1 MTIGFVLIFFAAGA
15 LLLFVWKIIGRVRL
29 YGNDED
35 LSKQVRSVDLE
46 AFRNLTDPAEEQ
58 FLRERL
64 SPAKFRAIQRERLGA
79 ALDYVGGV
87 SHNASV
93 LLSLGQAARQSPD
106 AQIAEAGR
114 VLVDE
119 ALRLRLYSVL
129 TMSKL
134 GFRFVFPNAT
144 FQPSSI
150 VDRYQHVTEGAVRL
164 GRLQYPDRGGLLSRA
179 L

>member
-1 MTIGFVLIFFAAGA
+1 MTIGLVLILFAAGA
-15 LLLFVWKIIGRVRL
+15 LLLFAWRIIGRVRL
-29 YGNDED
+29 HGNDED

-64 SPAKFRAIQRERLGA
+64 PPAKFRAIQRERLRA
-79 ALDYVGGV
+79 ALDYVSGV

-93 LLSLGQAARQSPD
+93 LLSLGQAARQNPD

-134 GFRFVFPNAT
+134 WFRFVFPDAA
-144 FQPSSI
+144 FQPSGI
-150 VDRYQHVTEGAVRL
+150 VDRYQHVSEGAVRL

>member
-1 MTIGFVLIFFAAGA
+1 MTVGFVLIFFAAGA
-15 LLLFVWKIIGRVRL
+15 LLLFAWRIISRVRL
-29 YGNDED
+29 HGNDED
-35 LSKQVRSVDLE
+35 LSKQVRPVDLE

-58 FLRERL
+58 YLREQL
-64 SPAKFRAIQRERLGA
+64 SPAKFRVIQRERLRA

-87 SHNASV
+87 SHNSSI
-93 LLSLGQAARQSPD
+93 LLSLGQSARQNPD
-106 AQIAEAGR
+106 PQIAEAGR
-114 VLVDE
+114 ILVDE

-134 GFRFVFPNAT
+134 WLRFVFPDAT
-144 FQPSSI
+144 FQPSGI
-150 VDRYQHVTEGAVRL
+150 VDRYQHVTEGAVQL

>member
-1 MTIGFVLIFFAAGA
+1 MTIGYVLILFAAGA
-15 LLLFVWKIIGRVRL
+15 LLLFAWRIVGRIRL
-29 YGNDED
+29 HGNDED

-58 FLRERL
+58 YLRERL
-64 SPAKFRAIQRERLGA
+64 SPPKFRAIQRERLRA
-79 ALDYVGGV
+79 ALEYVDDV

-93 LLSLGQAARQSPD
+93 LLSLGQAARQNPE
-106 AQIAEAGR
+106 AHIAEAGR

-119 ALRLRLYSVL
+119 ALRLRLYSAL

-134 GFRFVFPNAT
+134 WFRFVFPDAT
-144 FQPSSI
+144 FQPSGI

>member
-1 MTIGFVLIFFAAGA
+1 MTMGFVLILLAASA
-15 LLLFVWKIIGRVRL
+15 VLLFAWRIIARIRM
-29 YGNDED
+29 YGNAED

-58 FLRERL
+58 YLRERL
-64 SPAKFRAIQRERLGA
+64 SPATFRAIQRERLRA

-87 SHNASV
+87 SHNAGV
-93 LLSLGQAARQSPD
+93 LLNLGQAARQNPD

-129 TMSKL
+129 TISKL
-134 GFRFVFPNAT
+134 WFRFVFPDAA
-144 FQPSSI
+144 FQPSGI
-150 VDRYQHVTEGAVRL
+150 VDRYQHVSEGAVRL

>member
-1 MTIGFVLIFFAAGA
+1 MTVGFVLIFFAAGA
-15 LLLFVWKIIGRVRL
+15 LLLFAWIIIGRVRL
-29 YGNDED
+29 QGTDED

-58 FLRERL
+58 YLRERL
-64 SPAKFRAIQRERLGA
+64 SPGKFRAIQRERLRA

-93 LLSLGQAARQSPD
+93 LLSLGQAARQNPD
-106 AQIAEAGR
+106 VQIAEAGR
-114 VLVDE
+114 LLVDQ

-134 GFRFVFPNAT
+134 WLRFVFPDAA
-144 FQPSSI
+144 FQPSGI
-150 VDRYQHVTEGAVRL
+150 VDRYQHVSEGAIRL